1 MLRRR
6 YDPCRIPL
14 LGRIY
19 KRYIC
24 LEFYYRGA
32 VMGVGDVG
40 DSCILSTRGVA
51 TGERGVILG
60 LVRHDPRPDA
70 LPAPRSMPLVP
81 SDRGQKRLACAP
93 NQARPRAITTHAAA
107 NAATTD
113 PLRAD
118 RADRPS
124 AAPTTRPKPPPAAAP
139 KMPEKT

>member
-60 LVRHDPRPDA
+60 LTAYMYMYAVPRKPS
-70 LPAPRSMPLVP
+70 PPSPRFAKPLVAP
-81 SDRGQKRLACAP
+81 CRLHAHGLAFSVSHVAARFLQIVRVPHRRESAP
-93 NQARPRAITTHAAA
+93 
-107 NAATTD
+107 
-113 PLRAD
+113 
-118 RADRPS
+118 
-124 AAPTTRPKPPPAAAP
+124 
-139 KMPEKT
+139 